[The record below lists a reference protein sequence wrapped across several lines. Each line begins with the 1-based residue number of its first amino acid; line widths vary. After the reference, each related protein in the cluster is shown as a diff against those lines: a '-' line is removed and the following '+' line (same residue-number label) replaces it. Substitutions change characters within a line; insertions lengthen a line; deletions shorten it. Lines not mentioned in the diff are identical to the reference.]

1 MYSLNRKKGNPFEQ
15 KGNILSR
22 INGTYA
28 RIVFLFNLLKL
39 PLESVSGVKCDQNCL
54 FRKVDLL
61 T

>member
-28 RIVFLFNLLKL
+28 CIVFLFNLLKL
-39 PLESVSGVKCDQNCL
+39 HMHEQVFAHFV
-54 FRKVDLL
+54 
-61 T
+61 